1 MLEVKYCGGGDLVD
15 ELVETML
22 AIGAW
27 LSKINFS
34 SMKIQWCPIHGHT
47 LSVALHAHL

>member
-1 MLEVKYCGGGDLVD
+1 MLEVKYWWGDLVN

-27 LSKINFS
+27 LSKINLS

-47 LSVALHAHL
+47 LSVALHTHL